1 MENMNSDN
9 YVGVNVFG
17 AQVGLQVSG
26 LDKPV
31 KVVGRGIKS
40 LFGLSRSSVNKAAK
54 FLVDK
59 TGDSPQD

>member
-1 MENMNSDN
+1 MDNMNSDN

-31 KVVGRGIKS
+31 RVVGRAVKRM
-40 LFGLSRSSVNKAAK
+40 LGLSRTNVNKAAK
-54 FLVDK
+54 FLVAK
-59 TGDSPQD
+59 TE

>member
-1 MENMNSDN
+1 MNTMNSDN

-31 KVVGRGIKS
+31 KVVARSLKGI
-40 LFGLSRSSVNKAAK
+40 LGLSKKNVNKLAK
-54 FLVDK
+54 GIVAR
-59 TGDSPQD
+59 TE

>member
-1 MENMNSDN
+1 MDNMNSDN

-31 KVVGRGIKS
+31 KVVGRAAKS
-40 LFGLSRSSVNKAAK
+40 LFGLSRKNVNKAAK
-54 FLVDK
+54 YLANK
-59 TGDSPQD
+59 TD